1 MPTEPVSTAQ
11 NAGRGLARSVRAIAG
26 GLSGSPS
33 DKEAE
38 RKLPLRTQIGL
49 QILCLFILLTVLFPV
64 MYIVLLAI
72 DPRNLS
78 RPDSIIPPGASLD
91 AFARV
96 LAHPTSDSISFFEL
110 ARNSF
115 VLASSVAFF
124 SVLLGVLAAY
134 AFSRLKFRLRE
145 FLMIAVLGVLMLP
158 AVATIAP
165 LFIMLNS
172 VVVNL
177 PVIGTFNLRASLIG
191 VAFAVI
197 SGALPFAIWNLKGYL
212 DTIPKELEEAAAV
225 DGASQNQSFF
235 RVILP
240 LATPALA
247 VTGFLGFVSG
257 WTEFYFVSI
266 FLNDPGQGF
275 TLSLALNKMVGA
287 FGQTP
292 WSDFAAFA
300 ILFAAPV
307 SIVFFFF
314 QRYIVGGLALGGVK
328 G

>member
-1 MPTEPVSTAQ
+1 MTAAASAETVRPVATVRTRRSRR
-11 NAGRGLARSVRAIAG
+11 GR
-26 GLSGSPS
+26 LSGRQQL
-33 DKEAE
+33 A
-38 RKLPLRTQIGL
+38 L
-49 QILCLFILLTVLFPV
+49 QILCLLITATVLFP
-64 MYIVLLAI
+64 ILWIFSLAL
-72 DPRNLS
+72 DPRNVS
-78 RPDSIIPPGASLD
+78 RPDSLIPPGASLD

-96 LAHPTSDSISFFEL
+96 IAQPTSDEIGLLEL

-115 VLASSVAFF
+115 LLASSVALF
-124 SVLLGVLAAY
+124 SVGIGVLAAY
-134 AFSRLKFRLRE
+134 AFSRLQFRGRE
-145 FLMIAVLGVLMLP
+145 VLMIAILGVLMLP

-165 LFIMLNS
+165 LFIMLNGIRLD
-172 VVVNL
+172 L
-177 PVIGTFNLRASLIG
+177 PILGHFALRQSLIG
-191 VAFAVI
+191 VGLAVV
-197 SGALPFAIWNLKGYL
+197 SGTLPFAIWNLKGYL

-225 DGASQNQSFF
+225 DGCSRNQSFF
-235 RVILP
+235 KIVLP

-247 VTGFLGFVSG
+247 VTGFLGFVAG

-266 FLNDPGQGF
+266 FLNDPSQGF

-292 WSDFAAFA
+292 WSDFAAFS

-314 QRYIVGGLALGGVK
+314 QKYIVGGLAVGGVK